1 MVVPLKVLNVNRQTC
16 LVSHGRRATTPW
28 ARGIG
33 LLGRGSLP
41 EGDGL
46 LIVPC
51 KVITSLFM
59 RFSFDAIFLDRQ
71 WRVVHILPEMPPNR
85 LSSPVVREAYAVLE
99 VPAGTA
105 ARTQTQVGDQLEMVG

>member
-1 MVVPLKVLNVNRQTC
+1 MTPLKVMNVTRQTC
-16 LVSHGRRATTPW
+16 LVSRGKRATTPW

-33 LLGRGSLP
+33 LLRRGSLP

-51 KVITSLFM
+51 KAITSLLM

-71 WRVVHILPEMPPNR
+71 WRVVHILPDMPPNR
-85 LSSPVVREAYAVLE
+85 LSSPVVRAAYAVLE

-105 ARTQTQVGDQLEMVG
+105 ARTLTQVGDQLEVLD